1 MNDHICVVWC
11 PEPVDIGYFPC
22 YDNDSKWIKERMKLS
37 FIGLGKL
44 GMPCAEVFAEKGHSV
59 SGYDIKEISSSLV
72 KIKSTIE
79 DAVSGVDIVF
89 IAVPT
94 PHDPLYDG
102 RFPIS
107 HLPPKDF
114 DYSIVKE
121 VIKHTNQYMNSN
133 QILVLIST
141 VLPGTTRDQLI
152 QYVTNPRFVY
162 NPYFIAMGSVKY
174 DMVNPDLIILGSE
187 HGKYTDEVKT
197 LISLYKSV
205 IENDPPIIV
214 SNWDECECI
223 KVFYNTLVS
232 TKLSF
237 VNMIQDVAERQGNID
252 VDVVTGALCKST
264 DRIISSKYMKA
275 GMGDGGACHPRDNIA
290 LKYLS
295 QKLDLGSDFFGA
307 IMHTREMQAKNVAL
321 KLVNLARENNMPIV
335 IHGKAYKPDVSYID
349 GSYSILI
356 GTYCEEL
363 GFSPTYIDPLVEENE
378 VMEPSVI
385 LLAHSSFTTYGN
397 PDKLYCDIPEKSIV
411 VDMWRTFT
419 TDKDIKVISYG
430 CSNI

>member
-1 MNDHICVVWC
+1 
-11 PEPVDIGYFPC
+11 
-22 YDNDSKWIKERMKLS
+22 MKIS

-44 GMPCAEVFAEKGHSV
+44 GMPCAEVFAEKGHYV
-59 SGYDIKEISSSLV
+59 KGYDIQKVSSSLV
-72 KIKSTIE
+72 QVKSTIQE
-79 DAVSGVDIVF
+79 AITDVDIVF
-89 IAVPT
+89 VSVPT
-94 PHDPLYDG
+94 PHDPHYDG

-114 DYSIVKE
+114 DYSIVKDVLIE
-121 VIKHTNQYMNSN
+121 TNQYMNSN

-141 VLPGTTRDQLI
+141 VLPGTTREHLI
-152 QYVTNPRFVY
+152 EHVTNPKFVY

-174 DMVNPDLIILGSE
+174 DMINPDLIILGSQYGE
-187 HGKYTDEVKT
+187 HTDEIET

-205 IENDPPIIV
+205 IENNPPFIV

-252 VDVVTGALCKST
+252 VDVVTNALCKST

-295 QKLDLGSDFFGA
+295 QKLDLGYDFFGA
-307 IMHTREMQAKNVAL
+307 IMHTREIQAKNVAI
-321 KLVNLARENNMPIV
+321 KLTNLAKDNDMPIV
-335 IHGKAYKPDVSYID
+335 IHGKSYKPDVPYID

-363 GFSPTYIDPLVEENE
+363 GIPPTYVDPLADKNE
-378 VMEPSVI
+378 ITEPSVI

-397 PDKLYCDIPEKSIV
+397 PDRLYCNIPEKSIV
-411 VDMWRTFT
+411 IDMWRSFK
-419 TDKDIKVISYG
+419 TDKDIQVIPYG
-430 CSNI
+430 NTKT

>member
-1 MNDHICVVWC
+1 
-11 PEPVDIGYFPC
+11 
-22 YDNDSKWIKERMKLS
+22 MKLS

-44 GMPCAEVFAEKGHSV
+44 GMPCAEVFAEKGYSV
-59 SGYDIKEISSSLV
+59 KGYDIQDISSSLV
-72 KIKSTIE
+72 EIKSTIE
-79 DAVSGVDIVF
+79 EVVSGVNIVF

-94 PHDPLYDG
+94 PHDPHYDG

-107 HLPPKDF
+107 HLSPKDF
-114 DYSIVKE
+114 DYSIVKD
-121 VIKHTNQYMNSN
+121 VLKKANQYMNSN

-141 VLPGTTRDQLI
+141 VLPGTIREQLI
-152 QYVTNPRFVY
+152 QYVTNPKFVY
-162 NPYFIAMGSVKY
+162 NPYFIAMGSVKH

-187 HGKYTDEVKT
+187 YGEYTDEVRT

-205 IENDPPIIV
+205 IENAPPIIV

-237 VNMIQDVAERQGNID
+237 VNMIQDVAERQGNIN
-252 VDVVTGALCKST
+252 VDNVTNALCKST

-290 LKYLS
+290 LKYLA
-295 QKLDLGSDFFGA
+295 QKLNLGYDFFDA
-307 IMHTREMQAKNVAL
+307 IMHTREMQAKNVAI
-321 KLVNLARENNMPIV
+321 KLVNLAKENNMPIV
-335 IHGKAYKPDVSYID
+335 IHGKAYKPDVPYID

-356 GTYCEEL
+356 GTYCDEL
-363 GFSPTYIDPLVEENE
+363 GISPTYIDPLVEENE
-378 VMEPSVI
+378 VAEPSVI
-385 LLAHSSFTTYGN
+385 LLAHSSSTTYGN
-397 PDKLYCDIPEKSIV
+397 PDKLYCNIPEKSIV

-419 TDKDIKVISYG
+419 TNKDIQVIPYG
-430 CSNI
+430 NTKT

>member
-1 MNDHICVVWC
+1 
-11 PEPVDIGYFPC
+11 
-22 YDNDSKWIKERMKLS
+22 MKLS

-44 GMPCAEVFAEKGHSV
+44 GMPCAEVFAENGHYMK
-59 SGYDIKEISSSLV
+59 GYDIVDVSSSV
-72 KIKSTIE
+72 IEITSTIKE
-79 DAVSGVDIVF
+79 AVFDSEVTF

-114 DYSIVKE
+114 DYSIVKKVLKE
-121 VIKHTNQYMNSN
+121 ANQHMNSN

-141 VLPGTTRDQLI
+141 ILPGTIREQLI
-152 QYVTNPRFVY
+152 KYVTNPKFIY
-162 NPYFIAMGSVKY
+162 NPYFIAMGSVKH
-174 DMVNPDLIILGSE
+174 DMINPDLIILGNE
-187 HGKYTDEVKT
+187 HGDHTDEVKT

-205 IENDPPIIV
+205 IKNNPPIIV

-223 KVFYNTLVS
+223 KVFYNTLIS

-237 VNMIQDVAERQGNID
+237 VNMIQDVAERQGNIN
-252 VDVVTGALCKST
+252 VDNVTNALCKST

-295 QKLDLGSDFFGA
+295 QKLDLGYDFFGA
-307 IMHTREMQAKNVAL
+307 IMHTREMQAKNVAIR
-321 KLVNLARENNMPIV
+321 LVNLACENNMPII
-335 IHGKAYKPDVSYID
+335 IHGKSYKPNVPYID

-356 GTYCEEL
+356 GKYCEEL
-363 GFSPTYIDPLVEENE
+363 GISPIYVDPLIEKHKINK
-378 VMEPSVI
+378 PSVI
-385 LLAHSSFTTYGN
+385 LLAHSSFTTYEK
-397 PDKLYCDIPEKSIV
+397 PDELYCKIPEKSII
-411 VDMWRTFT
+411 VDIWRTFET
-419 TDKDIKVISYG
+419 EENIKVISYG
-430 CSNI
+430 NSKT

>member
-1 MNDHICVVWC
+1 M
-11 PEPVDIGYFPC
+11 
-22 YDNDSKWIKERMKLS
+22 KKLS

-44 GMPCAEVFAEKGHSV
+44 GLPCAEVFAEKGHFV
-59 SGYDIKEISSSLV
+59 KGYDIQYISSPL
-72 KIKSTIE
+72 INILPTIQE
-79 DAVSGVDIVF
+79 AVSDVDIVF

-114 DYSIVKE
+114 DYSIVKDVLKE
-121 VIKHTNQYMNSN
+121 VNQYMNSD

-141 VLPGTTRDQLI
+141 ILPGTTREQLI
-152 QYVTNPRFVY
+152 QYVTNPKFVY

-174 DMVNPDLIILGSE
+174 DMVNPDLIVLGSE
-187 HGKYTDEVKT
+187 YGKYTDEVKT
-197 LISLYKSV
+197 LILLYESV
-205 IENDPPIIV
+205 IENDAPIIV

-237 VNMIQDVAERQGNID
+237 VNMIQDVAERQGNIN
-252 VDVVTGALCKST
+252 VDNVTNALCKST

-275 GMGDGGACHPRDNIA
+275 GMGDGGGCHPRDNIA

-295 QKLDLGSDFFGA
+295 QKLDLGYDFFGA
-307 IMHTREMQAKNVAL
+307 MMYTREMQAKNVAI
-321 KLVNLARENNMPIV
+321 KLVNLAKENNMPIV
-335 IHGKAYKPDVSYID
+335 IHGKSYKPDVPYID

-363 GFSPTYIDPLVEENE
+363 GISPTYIDPLLEENQLT
-378 VMEPSVI
+378 EPSVI

-397 PDKLYCDIPEKSIV
+397 SDKLYCNIPEKSIV
-411 VDMWRTFT
+411 VDMWRTF
-419 TDKDIKVISYG
+419 KKNQNIQVIFYG
-430 CSNI
+430 CPDI

>member
-1 MNDHICVVWC
+1 
-11 PEPVDIGYFPC
+11 
-22 YDNDSKWIKERMKLS
+22 MKIS

-44 GMPCAEVFAEKGHSV
+44 GLPCAEVFAENGHYV
-59 SGYDIKEISSSLV
+59 KGYDIQEVFSSLV

-79 DAVSGVDIVF
+79 EAVSDVDIVF

-94 PHDPLYDG
+94 PHDPQYDG

-107 HLPPKDF
+107 NLPPKDF
-114 DYSIVKE
+114 DYSIVKNILKE
-121 VIKHTNQYMNSN
+121 VNQYMSSN

-141 VLPGTTRDQLI
+141 VLPGTTREQLI
-152 QYVTNPRFVY
+152 QYVTNPKFVY

-187 HGKYTDEVKT
+187 YGEYTDEVKT

-223 KVFYNTLVS
+223 KIFYNTLVS

-237 VNMIQDVAERQGNID
+237 VNMIQDVAERQGNIN
-252 VDVVTGALCKST
+252 VDNVTNALCKST

-295 QKLDLGSDFFGA
+295 QKLDLGYDFFGA
-307 IMHTREMQAKNVAL
+307 IIHTREMQAKNVAIRL
-321 KLVNLARENNMPIV
+321 INLAKENNMSIV
-335 IHGKAYKPDVSYID
+335 IHGKTYKPDVPYID

-363 GFSPTYIDPLVEENE
+363 GIYPIYVDPLIEDNE
-378 VMEPSVI
+378 VTEPSVI
-385 LLAHSSFTTYGN
+385 LLAHSCFATYGN
-397 PDKLYCDIPEKSIV
+397 QDKIYCDIPEKSIV

-430 CSNI
+430 RSNIW

>member
-1 MNDHICVVWC
+1 
-11 PEPVDIGYFPC
+11 
-22 YDNDSKWIKERMKLS
+22 MKIS

-44 GMPCAEVFAEKGHSV
+44 GLPCAEVFAEKGHSV
-59 SGYDIKEISSSLV
+59 KGYDIQDISSSLV
-72 KIKSTIE
+72 EIKSTIE
-79 DAVSGVDIVF
+79 EAVSGVDIVF

-94 PHDPLYDG
+94 PHNPQYDG

-107 HLPPKDF
+107 HLSPKDF
-114 DYSIVKE
+114 DYSIVKSVLKE
-121 VIKHTNQYMNSN
+121 VNQYMNSN

-141 VLPGTTRDQLI
+141 VLPGTVREQLI
-152 QYVTNPRFVY
+152 QYVTNPKFVY

-187 HGKYTDEVKT
+187 YGEYTDEVKT

-205 IENDPPIIV
+205 IENEAPIVV

-237 VNMIQDVAERQGNID
+237 VNMIQDVAERLGNIN
-252 VDVVTGALCKST
+252 VDNVTNALCKST

-295 QKLDLGSDFFGA
+295 QKLDLGYDFFGA
-307 IMHTREMQAKNVAL
+307 IMHTREMQARNVAI
-321 KLVNLARENNMPIV
+321 KLVNLAIENNMPIV
-335 IHGKAYKPDVSYID
+335 IHGKAYKPDVPYID

-363 GFSPTYIDPLVEENE
+363 GISPTYLDPLVEKNE
-378 VMEPSVI
+378 VTKPSVI

-397 PDKLYCDIPEKSIV
+397 PDKLYCNIPEKSIV
-411 VDMWRTFT
+411 IDMWRTFT
-419 TDKDIKVISYG
+419 TDKDIQVIYYG
-430 CSNI
+430 NTKNLILNLI

>member
-1 MNDHICVVWC
+1 MN
-11 PEPVDIGYFPC
+11 
-22 YDNDSKWIKERMKLS
+22 LS

-44 GMPCAEVFAEKGHSV
+44 GLPCAEVFVEKGHSV
-59 SGYDIKEISSSLV
+59 KGYDIQKMTSDLID
-72 KIKSTIE
+72 IKSTIQDSVKDSE
-79 DAVSGVDIVF
+79 VVF

-102 RFPIS
+102 RKPIS

-121 VIKHTNQYMNSN
+121 VIQEANRYMNSN

-141 VLPGTTRDQLI
+141 VLPGTIRDQLI
-152 QYVTNPRFVY
+152 QYVTNPKFVY

-187 HGKYTDEVKT
+187 WGEETEEVNT

-205 IENDPPIIV
+205 IENNPPIVV

-223 KVFYNTLVS
+223 KVFYNTLIS

-237 VNMIQDVAERQGNID
+237 VNMIQDVAERQGNIN
-252 VDVVTGALCKST
+252 VDVVTEALCRST

-295 QKLDLGSDFFGA
+295 QKLDLGYDFFGA
-307 IMHTREMQAKNVAL
+307 IMHTREMQAKNVAI
-321 KLVNLARENNMPIV
+321 KLVKLAKENNMPIV
-335 IHGKAYKPDVSYID
+335 IHGKSYKPNVPYID

-356 GTYCEEL
+356 GTYCEEF
-363 GFSPTYIDPLVEENE
+363 GISPIYIDPMTDDNIEIIR
-378 VMEPSVI
+378 PSVI
-385 LLAHSSFTTYGN
+385 LLSHDTIVCGLYSSIPENSIVFDIWRNFTPPPNTNLKIVFYGN
-397 PDKLYCDIPEKSIV
+397 K
-411 VDMWRTFT
+411 R
-419 TDKDIKVISYG
+419 
-430 CSNI
+430 

>member
-1 MNDHICVVWC
+1 
-11 PEPVDIGYFPC
+11 
-22 YDNDSKWIKERMKLS
+22 MKLS

-44 GMPCAEVFAEKGHSV
+44 GLPCAEVFVENGYSV
-59 SGYDIKEISSSLV
+59 KGYDIQNISSKL
-72 KIKSTIE
+72 IQIESTIQK
-79 DAVSGVDIVF
+79 AVSNVDIVF
-89 IAVPT
+89 ISVPT
-94 PHDPLYDG
+94 PHDPEYDG
-102 RFPIS
+102 RKPIS

-114 DYSIVKE
+114 DYSIVKN
-121 VIKHTNQYMNSN
+121 VIQEANQYMNSN

-141 VLPGTTRDQLI
+141 VLPGTIREQLI
-152 QYVTNPRFVY
+152 QYVTNSKFVY

-187 HGKYTDEVKT
+187 KGEKAEEVNT

-205 IENDPPIIV
+205 IENDAPIVV

-223 KVFYNTLVS
+223 KVFYNTLIS

-237 VNMIQDVAERQGNID
+237 VNMIQDVAEKQGNIN
-252 VDVVTGALCKST
+252 VDIVTEALCKST

-295 QKLDLGSDFFGA
+295 QKLDLGYDFFGA
-307 IMHTREMQAKNVAL
+307 IMHTREMQARNVAI
-321 KLVNLARENNMPIV
+321 KLVKLAKENKMPIA

-356 GTYCEEL
+356 GIYCEEL
-363 GFSPTYIDPLVEENE
+363 GISPKYIDPLVENNTIT
-378 VMEPSVI
+378 EPSVI
-385 LLAHSSFTTYGN
+385 LLAHSSLTTYFKE
-397 PDKLYCDIPEKSIV
+397 DKLYCDIPEGSIV
-411 VDMWRTFT
+411 VDMWRNFK
-419 TDKDIKVISYG
+419 TDKNIQVIPYG
-430 CSNI
+430 NTKT

>member
-1 MNDHICVVWC
+1 
-11 PEPVDIGYFPC
+11 
-22 YDNDSKWIKERMKLS
+22 MKIS

-44 GMPCAEVFAEKGHSV
+44 GLPCAEVFAEKCHSV
-59 SGYDIKEISSSLV
+59 KGYDIQDISSSLV
-72 KIKSTIE
+72 EIKSTIE
-79 DAVSGVDIVF
+79 EAVFGVDIVF

-94 PHDPLYDG
+94 PHDSQYDG

-114 DYSIVKE
+114 DYSIVKSVLKE
-121 VIKHTNQYMNSN
+121 VNQYMNSN

-141 VLPGTTRDQLI
+141 VLPGTVREKLI
-152 QYVTNPRFVY
+152 QYVKNPKFVY

-187 HGKYTDEVKT
+187 YGEYTDEVKT

-205 IENDPPIIV
+205 IENEAPIVV

-237 VNMIQDVAERQGNID
+237 VNMIQDVAERQGNIN
-252 VDVVTGALCKST
+252 VDVVTEALCKST

-295 QKLDLGSDFFGA
+295 QKLDLGYDFFGA
-307 IMHTREMQAKNVAL
+307 IMHTREMQARNVAI
-321 KLVNLARENNMPIV
+321 KLVNLARDNNIPIV
-335 IHGKAYKPDVSYID
+335 IHGKAYKPDVPYID

-363 GFSPTYIDPLVEENE
+363 GISPTYIDPLVEENE
-378 VMEPSVI
+378 VTKPSVI

-397 PDKLYCDIPEKSIV
+397 PDKLYCNIPEKSIV
-411 VDMWRTFT
+411 IDMWRTFT
-419 TDKDIKVISYG
+419 TDKDIQVIFYG
-430 CSNI
+430 NTKT

>member
-1 MNDHICVVWC
+1 
-11 PEPVDIGYFPC
+11 
-22 YDNDSKWIKERMKLS
+22 MKIS

-59 SGYDIKEISSSLV
+59 KGYDIQDVCSSLV
-72 KIKSTIE
+72 EIKSTIE
-79 DAVSGVDIVF
+79 EAVSDVDIVF
-89 IAVPT
+89 VSVPT
-94 PHDPLYDG
+94 PHDQLYDG

-121 VIKHTNQYMNSN
+121 VLKEANQYMNSN
-133 QILVLIST
+133 QIIALIST
-141 VLPGTTRDQLI
+141 VLPGTIREQLI
-152 QYVTNPRFVY
+152 QHVSNTKFVY

-187 HGKYTDEVKT
+187 NGEYTDEVES
-197 LISLYKSV
+197 LISLYNSV

-237 VNMIQDVAERQGNID
+237 VNMIQDVAERQGNIN
-252 VDVVTGALCKST
+252 VDVVTEALCKSS

-290 LKYLS
+290 LKHLS
-295 QKLDLGSDFFGA
+295 QKLDLGYDFFGA
-307 IMHTREMQAKNVAL
+307 IMHTREMQAKNVAI
-321 KLVNLARENNMPIV
+321 KLANLAKENDMPIV
-335 IHGKAYKPDVSYID
+335 IHGKAYKPNVPYID

-356 GTYCEEL
+356 GTYCEEM
-363 GFSPTYIDPLVEENE
+363 GIFPIYIDPLVEKNKIT
-378 VMEPSVI
+378 EPSVI
-385 LLAHSSFTTYGN
+385 LLAHSSFATYGN
-397 PDKLYCDIPEKSIV
+397 KDELYCSIPEKSIV
-411 VDMWRTFT
+411 VDMWRTFK
-419 TDKDIKVISYG
+419 TDKNIQVISYG
-430 CSNI
+430 NTKS

>member
-1 MNDHICVVWC
+1 
-11 PEPVDIGYFPC
+11 
-22 YDNDSKWIKERMKLS
+22 MKIS

-44 GMPCAEVFAEKGHSV
+44 GLPCAEVFVENGYSV
-59 SGYDIKEISSSLV
+59 TGYDVVPVISDKVEIVNS
-72 KIKSTIE
+72 IE
-79 DAVSGVDIVF
+79 KAVSDKDIVF

-102 RFPIS
+102 RMPIS

-114 DYSIVKE
+114 DYSIVTGVIQE
-121 VIKHTNQYMNSN
+121 VNQYMNSN

-141 VLPGTTRDQLI
+141 VLPGTIREQLI
-152 QYVTNPRFVY
+152 QHVTNPKFVY

-174 DMVNPDLIILGSE
+174 DMVNPDLIILGNESGIE
-187 HGKYTDEVKT
+187 TQEVKT
-197 LISLYKSV
+197 LIGLYET
-205 IENDPPIIV
+205 IIQNHPPIVV

-237 VNMIQDVAERQGNID
+237 VNMIQDVAERQGNIN
-252 VDVVTGALCKST
+252 VDVVTEALCKST

-295 QKLDLGSDFFGA
+295 QKLDLGYDFFGA

-321 KLVNLARENNMPIV
+321 KLVEIAKENSLPIV
-335 IHGKAYKPDVSYID
+335 IHGKAYKPDVPYID

-356 GTYCEEL
+356 GNYCTEL
-363 GFSPTYIDPLVEENE
+363 GFDPIYVDPLVGENKITD
-378 VMEPSVI
+378 PAVI
-385 LLAHSSFTTYGN
+385 LLAHSSFATYN
-397 PDKLYCDIPEKSIV
+397 KTDKLYCDIPEGSIV
-411 VDMWRTFT
+411 VDMWRTYKT
-419 TDKDIKVISYG
+419 NNENIRVHYYG
-430 CSNI
+430 LTK

>member
-1 MNDHICVVWC
+1 
-11 PEPVDIGYFPC
+11 
-22 YDNDSKWIKERMKLS
+22 MKLS

-44 GMPCAEVFAEKGHSV
+44 GLPCAEVFAENGYSV
-59 SGYDIKEISSSLV
+59 KGYDIQNISSKLI
-72 KIKSTIE
+72 KIESTIQK
-79 DAVSGVDIVF
+79 AVSNVDIVF
-89 IAVPT
+89 ISVPT
-94 PHDPLYDG
+94 PHDPEYDG
-102 RFPIS
+102 RKPIS

-114 DYSIVKE
+114 DYSIVKN
-121 VIKHTNQYMNSN
+121 VIQEANQYMNSN

-141 VLPGTTRDQLI
+141 VLPGTVREQLI
-152 QYVTNPRFVY
+152 QYVTNPKFVY

-187 HGKYTDEVKT
+187 TGEKTEEVNT

-205 IENDPPIIV
+205 IENDAPTVV

-223 KVFYNTLVS
+223 KVFYNTLIS

-237 VNMIQDVAERQGNID
+237 VNMIQDVAEKQGNIN
-252 VDVVTGALCKST
+252 VDIVTEALCKST

-295 QKLDLGSDFFGA
+295 QKLDLGYDFFGA
-307 IMHTREMQAKNVAL
+307 IMHTREMQARNVAI
-321 KLVNLARENNMPIV
+321 KLVNLAKENNMPVV
-335 IHGKAYKPDVSYID
+335 IHGKAYKPDVPYID

-363 GFSPTYIDPLVEENE
+363 GILPKYIDPLVENNTIT
-378 VMEPSVI
+378 EPSVI
-385 LLAHSSFTTYGN
+385 LLAHSSLTTYFKE
-397 PDKLYCDIPEKSIV
+397 DKLYCDIPEKSIV
-411 VDMWRTFT
+411 VDMWRNFK
-419 TDKDIKVISYG
+419 TDKNIQVIPYG
-430 CSNI
+430 NART

>member
-1 MNDHICVVWC
+1 
-11 PEPVDIGYFPC
+11 
-22 YDNDSKWIKERMKLS
+22 MKLS

-44 GMPCAEVFAEKGHSV
+44 GLPCAEVFAENGYSV
-59 SGYDIKEISSSLV
+59 KGYDIQNISSKLI
-72 KIKSTIE
+72 KIESTIQK
-79 DAVSGVDIVF
+79 AVSNVDIVF
-89 IAVPT
+89 ISVPT
-94 PHDPLYDG
+94 PHDPEYDG
-102 RFPIS
+102 RKPIS

-114 DYSIVKE
+114 DYSIVKN
-121 VIKHTNQYMNSN
+121 VIQEANQYMNSN

-141 VLPGTTRDQLI
+141 VLPGTVREQLI
-152 QYVTNPRFVY
+152 QYVTNPKFVY

-174 DMVNPDLIILGSE
+174 DMVNPDLIILGNE
-187 HGKYTDEVKT
+187 TGEKTKEINT

-205 IENDPPIIV
+205 IENDSPIVI

-237 VNMIQDVAERQGNID
+237 VNMIQDVAERQGNIN
-252 VDVVTGALCKST
+252 VDTVTEALCKST

-295 QKLDLGSDFFGA
+295 QKLDLGYDFFGA

-321 KLVNLARENNMPIV
+321 KLVEIAKENSLPIV
-335 IHGKAYKPDVSYID
+335 IHGKAYKPDVPYID

-356 GTYCEEL
+356 GNYCTEL
-363 GFSPTYIDPLVEENE
+363 GFNPIYVDPLVEENKITD
-378 VMEPSVI
+378 PAVI
-385 LLAHSSFTTYGN
+385 VLAHSSSTTYGN
-397 PDKLYCDIPEKSIV
+397 SDKLYCDIPEKSIV

-419 TDKDIKVISYG
+419 TDKDIQVIFYG
-430 CSNI
+430 NKKI

>member
-1 MNDHICVVWC
+1 
-11 PEPVDIGYFPC
+11 
-22 YDNDSKWIKERMKLS
+22 MKLS

-44 GMPCAEVFAEKGHSV
+44 GLPCAEVFAQKGHFV
-59 SGYDIKEISSSLV
+59 NGYDIQEVSSSLV

-107 HLPPKDF
+107 HLPSKDF
-114 DYSIVKE
+114 DYSIVKDVLKE
-121 VIKHTNQYMNSN
+121 VNQYMNSN

-141 VLPGTTRDQLI
+141 VLPGTTREQLI

-187 HGKYTDEVKT
+187 YGEYTDEVKT

-205 IENDPPIIV
+205 IENSAPIIV

-223 KVFYNTLVS
+223 KVFYNTFIS

-237 VNMIQDVAERQGNID
+237 VNMIQDVAERQGNIN
-252 VDVVTGALCKST
+252 VDIVTEALCKST
-264 DRIISSKYMKA
+264 DRIISSKYMKS

-295 QKLDLGSDFFGA
+295 QKLDLGYDFFGA
-307 IMHTREMQAKNVAL
+307 IMHTREMQAKNIAL
-321 KLVNLARENNMPIV
+321 KLVEIAKENSLPIV
-335 IHGKAYKPDVSYID
+335 IHGKAYKPEVPYID

-356 GTYCEEL
+356 GNYCTEL
-363 GFSPTYIDPLVEENE
+363 GFEPIYVDPFMEENKIIN
-378 VMEPSVI
+378 PSVI
-385 LLAHSSFTTYGN
+385 LLAHSFSTTYGN
-397 PDKLYCDIPEKSIV
+397 SDKLYCNIPEKSIV

-419 TDKDIKVISYG
+419 TDKDIQVVYYG
-430 CSNI
+430 SV